1 MSTIFKVITILL
13 STLLWCAYGQQL
25 PVCAKIDFN
34 RSNITQFRS
43 CYEQYLPVL
52 GSKEY
57 VQHPEIRPYRN
68 TSRFFLSPKIEGA
81 SCVESEANFRLDEH
95 SIIQAAIYV
104 DYEDSGAFV
113 TIIVV
118 DLVENDEAYSWKY
131 EQPAGWFMVEEKI
144 TKKLDQAMVCIYS
157 FIWHC

>member
-1 MSTIFKVITILL
+1 M
-13 STLLWCAYGQQL
+13 
-25 PVCAKIDFN
+25 
-34 RSNITQFRS
+34 
-43 CYEQYLPVL
+43 
-52 GSKEY
+52 
-57 VQHPEIRPYRN
+57 
-68 TSRFFLSPKIEGA
+68 
-81 SCVESEANFRLDEH
+81 ESEANFRLDEH